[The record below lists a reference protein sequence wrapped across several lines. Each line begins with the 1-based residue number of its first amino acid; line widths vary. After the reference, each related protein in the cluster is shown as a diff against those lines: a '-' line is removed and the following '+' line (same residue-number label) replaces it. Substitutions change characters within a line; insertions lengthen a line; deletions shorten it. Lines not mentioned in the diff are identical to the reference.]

1 MAVPKEAHAP
11 NTSYLLSR
19 RHRFGP
25 QPQSPRAGRHI
36 CSRGTHP
43 PAGPSDSLVKYCAVQ
58 IIRDNAL
65 IFAYKPVIRLHP
77 SCSRRAQA
85 RVRKSSTL
93 NTRRN
98 GAPYQPIRPEKGAWT
113 VTASGTTI
121 PNRDL
126 WTTWS
131 WRWEYWDGTHWRPAE
146 VL

>member
-1 MAVPKEAHAP
+1 MRRILHTFCLAVIGLGLSLSPLALAGISVQEVPTLPLAP
-11 NTSYLLSR
+11 QT
-19 RHRFGP
+19 P
-25 QPQSPRAGRHI
+25 
-36 CSRGTHP
+36 
-43 PAGPSDSLVKYCAVQ
+43 LVKYCAVQ